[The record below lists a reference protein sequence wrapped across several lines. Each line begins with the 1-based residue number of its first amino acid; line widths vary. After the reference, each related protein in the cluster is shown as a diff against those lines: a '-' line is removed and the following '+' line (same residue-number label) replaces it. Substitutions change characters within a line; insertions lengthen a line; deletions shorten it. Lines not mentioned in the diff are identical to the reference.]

1 MGDIGMAQ
9 LMQSHAGEEHYG
21 KDQGIGPSKAD
32 GLNAS

>member
-21 KDQGIGPSKAD
+21 KDQGIDQSKAD
-32 GLNAS
+32 RLNAS